1 MNPDAQYEQPRV
13 GVAAILIRDGRVLL
27 GQRIGSHGAGSWA
40 LPGGHLEFGETPEDC
55 ARREVLEET
64 GLVVATFERGPF
76 VSDVFADERKHY
88 VTLFVIA
95 RDVGGEPAIVEPD
108 KCLGWQWFDW
118 SALPAPLFLP
128 LATLRASG
136 FALPDARAA

>member
-76 VSDVFADERKHY
+76 VSDVFAAERRHY
-88 VTLFVIA
+88 VTLFVMA
-95 RDVGGEPAIVEPD
+95 RDVEGEPAIVEPD

-136 FALPDARAA
+136 FAVPDAGAA